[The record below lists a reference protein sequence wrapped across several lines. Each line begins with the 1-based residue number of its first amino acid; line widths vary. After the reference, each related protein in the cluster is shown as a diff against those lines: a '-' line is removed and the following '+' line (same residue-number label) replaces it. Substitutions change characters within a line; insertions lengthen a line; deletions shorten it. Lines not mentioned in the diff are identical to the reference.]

1 MMLIAYPIYILR
13 LFLVAIANI
22 LKKRLRPPAYV
33 IFTLHGPYPD
43 LKQQPEGLLQRRMM
57 GRVKSLQELADELL
71 LVAANPHVK
80 GIILH
85 LGKPELTLAQVQSL
99 AGIIGEVRT
108 KGKEVI
114 SWATSYDS
122 STYALAAACSRILL
136 QEGGVV
142 YTLGFASRHLY
153 LKNALDWC
161 GVELDVVQVSPY
173 KSAGERFTRS
183 DMSNEVREMI
193 EWLLDSYYGQF
204 IKTVAEGRGLTDDQV
219 AALIEQTPLNSDT
232 AVEAGVIDGIVSAED
247 LPTYLGEDEKPARL
261 ASWDECKR
269 FFPRAYPP
277 QPGPYI
283 ALLRIQGNIV
293 DGKSL
298 RPPARPPLPVP
309 FLFNEQTG
317 DLSFVQQA
325 RLVLKDKRA
334 RAVLLYIDS
343 GGGSA
348 ASSEAITS
356 ILSKIA
362 AKKPLVALMGSIAGS
377 GGYYVATPASHIIA
391 RPATLTGSIGVI
403 AAKLVDA
410 RLLEK
415 LLINRETIRRGQKE
429 LFASPEE
436 PFTEEERSKALS
448 FIFHVYELFIRR
460 VAESRAMQPDAVKEI
475 GDGKVWTG
483 EQALSNGLI
492 DELGGL
498 ETALARLRE
507 KASLPENT
515 PLIEIPLPRRET
527 APLPVTAGWIE
538 HALRNLDQVREGKAL
553 LAGPLYFYQPFK
565 R

>member
-13 LFLVAIANI
+13 LVLVAIANI

-43 LKQQPEGLLQRRMM
+43 LKQPPEGLLQRRMM
-57 GRVKSLQELADELL
+57 ARVKSLQELADEFRM
-71 LVAANPHVK
+71 VAASPHVK
-80 GIILH
+80 GIILQ
-85 LGKPELTLAQVQSL
+85 LGKPELTLAQIQSL
-99 AGIIGEVRT
+99 AGIIGEVRA
-108 KGKEVI
+108 KSKEVI

-122 STYALAAACSRILL
+122 STYALAAACDRILL

-142 YTLGFASRHLY
+142 YTLGFASRQIY

-173 KSAGERFTRS
+173 KSALERFTRS
-183 DMSNEVREMI
+183 NMSAEVREMI
-193 EWLLDSYYGQF
+193 EWLLDSYYRQF
-204 IKTVAEGRGLTDDQV
+204 IKAVAEGRDLTEDKV
-219 AALIEQTPLNSDT
+219 TGMIEQTPLYGDT
-232 AVEAGVIDGIVSAED
+232 AVDAGAADGIVNAED
-247 LPTYLGEDEKPARL
+247 LPSYLGEPEKPARL

-269 FFPRAYPP
+269 IFPRPLPP
-277 QPGPYI
+277 PPGPYI
-283 ALLRIQGNIV
+283 ALLRVQGNIV
-293 DGKSL
+293 DGKSR
-298 RPPARPPLPVP
+298 RPPARPPLPAP

-325 RLVLKDKRA
+325 RLVLRDKRA

-356 ILSKIA
+356 ILNKIA

-391 RPATLTGSIGVI
+391 QPATLTGSIGVI
-403 AAKLVDA
+403 AAKLVNT
-410 RLLEK
+410 RLLER
-415 LLINRETIRRGQKE
+415 LLLNRETISRGQKE

-436 PFTEEERSKALS
+436 PFTEEEKSKALN
-448 FIFHVYELFIRR
+448 FIFHIYELFIKR
-460 VAESRAMQPDAVKEI
+460 VAESRAIKPDAVKEI
-475 GDGKVWTG
+475 GGGKVWTG

-507 KASLPENT
+507 KTALPENT
-515 PLIEIPLPRRET
+515 PLVEIPLPRRET

-538 HALRNLDQVREGKAL
+538 QALRNLDQVREGKAL
-553 LAGPLYFYQPFK
+553 LAGPLYFYQPFQ